1 MRLKSNSPDG
11 LLFFIGEYD
20 VSPSSDYLAIGLVN
34 GQPQLTFDLG
44 DGESTVV
51 FDRARL
57 DDGLWH
63 KIRALREGSTALLEV
78 DGVKATEKTSRGQ
91 LKQLQTDGTISIGGL
106 SDVFRRTRGR
116 YADGL
121 RGCISN
127 VTLSEGYDVDLLGQ
141 ADITSNIKECDETAA
156 AAAAPGA

>member
-20 VSPSSDYLAIGLVN
+20 VAPSSDYLAIGLVN

-63 KIRALREGSTALLEV
+63 KIRALR
-78 DGVKATEKTSRGQ
+78 
-91 LKQLQTDGTISIGGL
+91 
-106 SDVFRRTRGR
+106 
-116 YADGL
+116 
-121 RGCISN
+121 
-127 VTLSEGYDVDLLGQ
+127 
-141 ADITSNIKECDETAA
+141 
-156 AAAAPGA
+156 